1 MNAMNAMNEARPAP
15 KLPEDHLD
23 HLKRYLATD
32 GSDGHLRPMGQG
44 GGTVTTLILTT
55 TGRKSGA
62 RYLNPLIYG
71 KSGNAYVVVAS
82 NHGRPAN
89 PGWYLNLSVNPL
101 VGVQVLADK
110 FNAKARTAAGEE
122 REMLWNLM
130 TELFPSYPKMATR
143 TEREIPVVVLER
155 L

>member
-1 MNAMNAMNEARPAP
+1 MKEARPAP
-15 KLPEDHLD
+15 KLPDDHLD
-23 HLKRYLATD
+23 HLTRYLATD
-32 GSDGHLRPMGQG
+32 GADGHLRPMGG
-44 GGTVTTLILTT
+44 GSGTVTTLILTT

-71 KSGNAYVVVAS
+71 KSGDAYVIVAS

-89 PGWYLNLSVNPL
+89 PGWYLNLSANPL

-110 FNAKARTAAGEE
+110 FNAKARSAAGEE
-122 REMLWNLM
+122 REMLWKLM
-130 TELFPSYPKMATR
+130 TELFPSYPNLARMTG
-143 TEREIPVVVLER
+143 REIPVVVLQR